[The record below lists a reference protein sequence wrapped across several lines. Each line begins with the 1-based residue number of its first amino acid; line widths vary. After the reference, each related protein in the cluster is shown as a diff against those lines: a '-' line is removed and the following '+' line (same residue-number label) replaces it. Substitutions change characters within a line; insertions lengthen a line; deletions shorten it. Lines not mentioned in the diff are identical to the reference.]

1 MFCRVNVLEQWEQT
15 AAAVVKGINLPV
27 RIQDNAEQKK
37 KNGQNTFIVGKY
49 YGRILKSTRLL
60 LMNWK
65 LPLVQRI
72 RTMSSTP

>member
-37 KNGQNTFIVGKY
+37 KNGQSTFIVGKY

-72 RTMSSTP
+72 RMMSSTP